1 MVLVK
6 LDIAVVDQIWMSEIS
21 EEWLWLL
28 WGMVIKC
35 EVISLKTELSRQKSN
50 FSSI

>member
-1 MVLVK
+1 MVLVE
-6 LDIAVVDQIWMSEIS
+6 LDIAVVDRIWMNEIS

-35 EVISLKTELSRQKSN
+35 EACWQFHDGQSEW
-50 FSSI
+50 